1 VNLDTTISIFA
12 YGTSEGVKKEW
23 DTRGRGVKTVSIP
36 KTMPALRNLT
46 SKYIQ
51 KYGAKNLQFIGDGS
65 APSTLID
72 LYRDAGLQSS
82 FFAWVHESPSLA
94 VIYCKVY
101 SVSRNIPLDLI
112 YYWYHT
118 AGMAKVN
125 ISGYRC
131 ERCEH
136 EWIPRDKSQEP
147 RVCPKCKS
155 PYWNKPRKASG
166 KKGKK

>member
-1 VNLDTTISIFA
+1 YSLGDRGSSIRASLPPNAEFDGVNMLALDA
-12 YGTSEGVKKEW
+12 PRLMVGTGTGRHITSQIDGVC
-23 DTRGRGVKTVSIP
+23 TPRAS
-36 KTMPALRNLT
+36 LRRNNPHRTFSSQLHRCC
-46 SKYIQ
+46 
-51 KYGAKNLQFIGDGS
+51 DV
-65 APSTLID
+65 
-72 LYRDAGLQSS
+72 QSS

-131 ERCEH
+131 ERCDN
-136 EWIPRDKSQEP
+136 R
-147 RVCPKCKS
+147 R
-155 PYWNKPRKASG
+155 YL
-166 KKGKK
+166 